1 MSEVGFIDTVVD
13 TPTRRTRQ
21 GASKYHSLVFAI
33 SKHGFDLF
41 FVLISLPIV
50 VFTALSLLLLNP
62 FFNPGPLFY
71 SQKRM
76 GKNHQP
82 FIMYKFRTMLP
93 EGDNQRCHESGVEED
108 RITLLG
114 GVLRRLRID
123 ELPNLLNVLR
133 REMSVIGPRPD
144 SWNHAVEYAKVVPN
158 YDARHLVRPGITG
171 LAQVEMGYAEGIE
184 QTEMKAK
191 LDRCYIEC
199 YGFRQEAR
207 IIFKTVKVVLTGFGA
222 R

>member
-1 MSEVGFIDTVVD
+1 MSEVGFIDAVVD
-13 TPTRRTRQ
+13 ATTRRTRQ
-21 GASKYHSLVFAI
+21 GASKYHSLAFAV
-33 SKHGFDLF
+33 SKHGFDIS

-50 VFTALSLLLLNP
+50 VFAASSLLVLNP

-71 SQKRM
+71 WQKRM

-82 FIMYKFRTMLP
+82 FTMYKFRTMLP
-93 EGDNQRCHESGVEED
+93 EGDNQRCHKSGVEED
-108 RITLLG
+108 RITPLG

-144 SWNHAVEYAKVVPN
+144 SWSHAVEYAKVVPN

-171 LAQVEMGYAEGIE
+171 LAQVELGYAEGIE

-191 LDRCYIEC
+191 FDQCYIEC